1 MTATSSKPAPDA
13 LSTPDASEARQAE
26 AIANR
31 VKAQTAQPVQLQP
44 LRLADPFRWLMR
56 GLDDVRAAPGI
67 AAFYGL
73 CFWGMAVVLGW
84 VFRTRPEY
92 TMSMASGCLLL
103 GPFLAMGLY
112 DTSRRREA
120 GLKPELSESL
130 TCWDSHMGSMGMLVL
145 VLVVLELLWGRA
157 SLVVFAVFF
166 NTGMPSTTGV
176 LQAVFNPQNWSFVAV
191 YAVVGGVFAALV
203 FSTSVVSI
211 PMILDSDTDALT
223 AGITSMRVVL
233 ENPSSCCCGGHSSPS
248 SLWPRSGSGVWGCCW
263 QARYWALP
271 AGMPT
276 ARRCH
281 GSRHHRLLRRD
292 ALSWFLES
300 APMSMLL
307 QWASTSGS
315 NYLGNT

>member
-1 MTATSSKPAPDA
+1 MNATSSKPAPDA
-13 LSTPDASEARQAE
+13 LNAPDPSESQQAE

-31 VKAQTAQPVQLQP
+31 VKAQTAQPVELQA
-44 LRLADPFRWLMR
+44 LGLADPFRWLLQ
-56 GLDDVRAAPGI
+56 GLGDVRAAPGI
-67 AAFYGL
+67 ALFYGL

-120 GLKPELSESL
+120 GLKPQLSESL
-130 TCWDSHMGSMGMLVL
+130 TCWDSHMSSMGMLVL

-211 PMILDSDTDALT
+211 PMILDRDTDALT

-233 ENPSSCCCGGHSSPS
+233 ENPLVMLLWGALITTIVAA
-248 SLWPRSGSGVWGCCW
+248 SLWFWGVGLLLAGPVLGFASWHAYRASV
-263 QARYWALP
+263 ARVTPPPP
-271 AGMPT
+271 A
-276 ARRCH
+276 A
-281 GSRHHRLLRRD
+281 
-292 ALSWFLES
+292 A
-300 APMSMLL
+300 
-307 QWASTSGS
+307 
-315 NYLGNT
+315 